1 MADTYDAIIIGA
13 GQAGPSLAV
22 RLAAAGRHVALI
34 ERERLGGTCVNT
46 GCIPTKTLVAS
57 ARVAHVVREAQRFG
71 IHSGPVT
78 VDLAAVKARKDAVV
92 QQSRDGLARW
102 LGATAGLDLI
112 AGEASFAGPTSV
124 RVGARILSA
133 PLIVINAGGRPA
145 VPDWPGLAGVPYLT
159 NVQMME
165 LDRLPEHLVVAG
177 GSYIGLEFAQMYR
190 RFGAR
195 VTVVE
200 AADRLIAREDPHVSA
215 AVHEVL
221 AGEGIDLH
229 VAVRDLAVRARG
241 AGFELSFAA
250 EGRSVAVEGSH
261 LLLAVGRRPNVE
273 ALNLA
278 AAGVSVDARGFIR
291 VDGRLATSAPGIYAV
306 GDIHG
311 RGAFTHTSY
320 NDYEVLAANLLD
332 GESRELSDRLTAY
345 ALFTDPPLARV
356 GLTEREAR
364 ASGRAILKG
373 HLPMA
378 RVGRARERGETAGF
392 LSVLVDAQT
401 DLIVGA
407 ALFGIEADEVI
418 HVLLQA
424 IAAKRTTREIRRVV
438 PVHPT
443 VSELLPTLLE
453 TLAPLE

>member
-1 MADTYDAIIIGA
+1 MITPGVLTAGDALQNLRRDALDFRG
-13 GQAGPSLAV
+13 
-22 RLAAAGRHVALI
+22 LAA
-34 ERERLGGTCVNT
+34 RL
-46 GCIPTKTLVAS
+46 
-57 ARVAHVVREAQRFG
+57 
-71 IHSGPVT
+71 
-78 VDLAAVKARKDAVV
+78 
-92 QQSRDGLARW
+92 
-102 LGATAGLDLI
+102 
-112 AGEASFAGPTSV
+112 
-124 RVGARILSA
+124 
-133 PLIVINAGGRPA
+133 
-145 VPDWPGLAGVPYLT
+145 
-159 NVQMME
+159 
-165 LDRLPEHLVVAG
+165 
-177 GSYIGLEFAQMYR
+177 
-190 RFGAR
+190 
-195 VTVVE
+195 
-200 AADRLIAREDPHVSA
+200 ED
-215 AVHEVL
+215 
-221 AGEGIDLH
+221 DD

-345 ALFTDPPLARV
+345 ALFTDPPLARL

-364 ASGRAILKG
+364 ESGRAILKG

-392 LSVLVDAQT
+392 LSVLVDAHT

-407 ALFGIEADEVI
+407 ALFGIEADEVL